1 MKNRALVL
9 TDGRSFN
16 CTTSFVPIE
25 NPLGQVRA
33 TLKEYT
39 LIEEEPGKGKIVYK
53 LHKTKDGFWYDHP
66 FMEKPSAFLMMTLK
80 KAIDEA
86 EKHLVAID

>member
-1 MKNRALVL
+1 MENRELVL

-16 CTTSFVPIE
+16 LFTSFVSIE

-39 LIEEEPGKGKIVYK
+39 LIQATANKETIVYK

-66 FMEKPSAFLMMTLK
+66 YMEKPAAYLMMNLK
-80 KAIDEA
+80 KAIDEV
-86 EKHLVAID
+86 ESDQ